1 LIEHVEAGQG
11 DKMAQAL
18 STRGIFAAVA
28 AVTALTVPMAAI
40 AQDAAEKPKDAPK
53 ETGKSKPADAT
64 SDTVTITSKKTDAAG
79 KEVYDVTKNADANTG
94 TATDALNKVPGVNV
108 DNDGNVSV
116 RGQAAKVLL
125 NGRPSLMF
133 SGDNRGVAL
142 RSMPSAYISSIEVI
156 SNPGSQY
163 SSDSSGPIVNIV
175 TKRNMPPGM
184 FGNVTAQAASNGGGM
199 AFAFVSFNKDK
210 LTITGSA
217 SYIDND
223 FDIAY
228 RGTTQAFDT
237 AGNMTRSSLISG
249 RSDSRYSGPS
259 LMAQAQYDLDDN
271 DVLTGSLNVRQGRS
285 ENASLSESSQLGV
298 GGTATDLFAATG
310 DGIYDNGSATASFGY
325 VHYGEKPDQSLKLD
339 VSLSSNTSENVSRN
353 ASTYTLSSVP
363 ANAGTRYDRKEGD
376 TETQN
381 LILQADYNTTFG
393 RVQVSTG
400 AQLSFEDNRAVNVS
414 YGPGASADALS
425 LQSLLSSD
433 FRYSQTVS
441 AVYGTVQK
449 EFGPRWTVLAGV
461 RAEALE
467 LETEEAQN
475 AGAAQIDYVRLN
487 PSLFATY
494 TLSKEKKLRFSY
506 THKQQRPAASD
517 LNPGLI
523 YRSLNSVT
531 IGNEDLKPQ
540 ESDNIEVSYEVT
552 GKTGNYAVRGFYR
565 YDDDTIVSSSRI
577 IPDPLNLGN
586 LVTETSR
593 LNFGHQTNSGV
604 TLGWSRRWDKK
615 LNINVDLTVTAVE
628 LLSPHFAEPQTA
640 TVPSGSISANY
651 TFKDTSQLSL
661 NYRLIGQRFTGQGYS
676 ESYAQGAV
684 NYRRNLTKT
693 LALTVTVQD
702 PLRTTRTV
710 TVTDTPQIQSRFITD
725 RNAPTVMIGLSRSIG
740 GPKMPAK

>member
-1 LIEHVEAGQG
+1 
-11 DKMAQAL
+11 MAQIL
-18 STRGIFAAVA
+18 SKYGIVAAVA
-28 AVTALTVPMAAI
+28 AVTAATVPIAAM
-40 AQDAAEKPKDAPK
+40 AQDTADKPKDAPK
-53 ETGKSKPADAT
+53 AAAKDKPADAA
-64 SDTVTITSKKTDAAG
+64 SDPVTITSKKSDTAG
-79 KEVYDVTKNADANTG
+79 KEVYDVTKNADAMTG

-116 RGQAAKVLL
+116 RGQAARVML

-133 SGDNRGVAL
+133 SGDNRGAAL
-142 RSMPSAYISSIEVI
+142 RSMPSAYISSVEVI

-184 FGNVTAQAASNGGGM
+184 FGNVTAQAASTGGGM
-199 AFAFVSFNKDK
+199 AFAFASFNKDK

-217 SYIDND
+217 SYIDNHYD
-223 FDIAY
+223 VTY

-237 AGNMTRSSLISG
+237 AGNPTRSSLISG
-249 RSDSRYSGPS
+249 GSDSRYSGPS

-285 ENASLSESSQLGV
+285 ESDSLSEASQLGAT
-298 GGTATDLFAATG
+298 GTATDLYAARG
-310 DGIYDNGSATASFGY
+310 AGIYDNGSATASLGY

-339 VSLSSNTSENVSRN
+339 VSLSSNTSENISRN
-353 ASTYTLSSVP
+353 ASTYTLSSAP

-376 TETQN
+376 TETQSA
-381 LILQADYNTTFG
+381 ILQADYNTTFG

-400 AQLSFEDNRAVNVS
+400 AQLSFEDNRAINVS

-425 LQSLLSSD
+425 LQPLLSSD
-433 FRYSQTVS
+433 FSYSQTVS

-449 EFGPRWTVLAGV
+449 EFGPRWTVLAGL

-467 LETEEAQN
+467 LETEEVQN

-494 TLSKEKKLRFSY
+494 ALAKDKKLRFSY
-506 THKQQRPAASD
+506 THKQQRPAAAD

-531 IGNEDLKPQ
+531 VGNEDLKPQ

-593 LNFGHQTNSGV
+593 VNFGHQTNSGV
-604 TLGWSRRWDKK
+604 TLSWSRRWDKK
-615 LNINVDLTVTAVE
+615 LNINVDLTVTMVE
-628 LLSPHFAEPQTA
+628 LLSPHFAEAQTA

-651 TFKDTSQLSL
+651 SFGDVGQLSV
-661 NYRLIGQRFTGQGYS
+661 NYRLIGQKFTGQGYS
-676 ESYAQGAV
+676 ESYAQGAI
-684 NYRRNLTKT
+684 NYRHNLTKK

-725 RNAPTVMIGLSRSIG
+725 RNAPTVMIGLSRQIG
-740 GPKMPAK
+740 GPKMPAKK

>member
-1 LIEHVEAGQG
+1 
-11 DKMAQAL
+11 MAQIL
-18 STRGIFAAVA
+18 SKYRILAAVA
-28 AVTALTVPMAAI
+28 AVTAVTVPIAAM
-40 AQDAAEKPKDAPK
+40 AQDTADKPKDAPK
-53 ETGKSKPADAT
+53 AAAKDKPADAA
-64 SDTVTITSKKTDAAG
+64 SDPVTITSKKSDTAG
-79 KEVYDVTKNADANTG
+79 KEVYDVTKNADAMTG
-94 TATDALNKVPGVNV
+94 TATDTLNKVPGVNV

-116 RGQAAKVLL
+116 RGQAARVML

-142 RSMPSAYISSIEVI
+142 RSMPSAYISSVEVI

-184 FGNVTAQAASNGGGM
+184 FGNVTAQAASTGGGM
-199 AFAFVSFNKDK
+199 AFAFASFNKDK

-217 SYIDND
+217 SYIDNHYD
-223 FDIAY
+223 VTY

-237 AGNMTRSSLISG
+237 AGNPSRSSLFTG
-249 RSDSRYSGPS
+249 RSDSTYSGPS

-271 DVLTGSLNVRQGRS
+271 DVLTGSFNVRQGRS
-285 ENASLSESSQLGV
+285 KSDSLSEASQLGAG
-298 GGTATDLFAATG
+298 GGTTDLFTAKG
-310 DGIYDNGSATASFGY
+310 NGIYDNGQATMSVGY
-325 VHYGEKPDQSLKLD
+325 THYGEKPDQSFKMDLN
-339 VSLSSNTSENVSRN
+339 VSSNTSENISRN
-353 ASTYTLSSVP
+353 ASAYTLSSVP
-363 ANAGTRYDRKEGD
+363 ANTGTRYDRREGD
-376 TETQN
+376 TETQSA
-381 LILQADYNTTFG
+381 ILQADYNTTFG

-400 AQLSFEDNRAVNVS
+400 AQLSFEDNRAINFS
-414 YGPGASADALS
+414 YGPGASPDALS
-425 LQSLLSSD
+425 LQNLLSSD
-433 FRYSQTVS
+433 FRYDQTVS

-449 EFGPRWTVLAGV
+449 EFGPKWTVLAGL

-467 LETEEAQN
+467 METSEAYN
-475 AGAAQIDYVRLN
+475 GSTAHIDYVRLN

-494 TLSKEKKLRFSY
+494 ALSKEKKLRFSY
-506 THKQQRPAASD
+506 THKQQRPAATD

-531 IGNEDLKPQ
+531 VGNEDLKPQ

-593 LNFGHQTNSGV
+593 VNFGHQTNSGV
-604 TLGWSRRWDKK
+604 TLSWSRRWDKR
-615 LNINVDLTVTAVE
+615 LNINVDLTVTMVE
-628 LLSPHFAEPQTA
+628 LLSPHFAEAQTA

-651 TFKDTSQLSL
+651 SFGDVGQLSV
-661 NYRLIGQRFTGQGYS
+661 NYRLIGQKFTGQGYS
-676 ESYAQGAV
+676 ESYAQGAI
-684 NYRRNLTKT
+684 NYRHNLTKK
-693 LALTVTVQD
+693 LALTVMVQD

-725 RNAPTVMIGLSRSIG
+725 RNAPTVMIGLSRQIG
-740 GPKMPAK
+740 GPKMPAKK